1 MTPKISII
9 IVHWNVRELLRQN
22 LAPAFSLREEIPFE
36 VFVVDNASE
45 DGSTQ
50 MVRQEFP
57 WVQLLINDWNAG
69 FAVAMNQALRH
80 ARGEALLALNPD
92 MLVGEQ
98 TLARAWEALMMHP
111 NIGAVGVKLRA
122 QDGSLVPSVRRDPS
136 FADQLAIL
144 LKLPHL
150 GMAKR
155 ATDRYH
161 ATDMDYGLTQVVE
174 QVRGSFLAVRRDVFR
189 VVGPWDERFFIW
201 FEDVDYCRRVREA
214 GYQVQYVADVSC
226 QDAVGEALPKCPRH
240 ANNACSTKHGAILWQ
255 VALRVAGHDRV
266 DVLAV
271 DDRRRCH
278 DRSFSLSTNM
288 TLALQLVAYNGS
300 MFLERL
306 FSLERQTD
314 RDWSLLVVDQSQDA
328 DERAKTA
335 EILDHYRDRLPMRI
349 LTTTENRGFA
359 GGHQWIFEQNNAE
372 AVLLLNQDA
381 ALDPEYIAR
390 VRQALEQRPDVA
402 AVSGAIFQLQTCA
415 HLGIHDT
422 VVVDSLGL
430 VKRDDE
436 SVVDD
441 RQGQWIRV
449 QDLPIESMDVFGISG
464 CLALYRRAAVVT
476 SCSNGQLFDP
486 AYFMYKED
494 VDLAYRLKRAGWNAL
509 VVPAARA
516 WHARTFKARRMRP
529 RGLARM
535 EYFSYRNHWW
545 NL

>member
-9 IVHWNVRELLRQN
+9 IVHWNVRELMRQN
-22 LAPAFSLREEIPFE
+22 LARLFSLREEIPFE

-80 ARGEALLALNPD
+80 ARGEVLLALNPD

-226 QDAVGEALPKCPRH
+226 QDAVGRSFAQVSTARKQRLFTQSMARYFGKWHSAWQATIVWTFLPL
-240 ANNACSTKHGAILWQ
+240 TI
-255 VALRVAGHDRV
+255 VAGAMTDLFHS
-266 DVLAV
+266 
-271 DDRRRCH
+271 RR
-278 DRSFSLSTNM
+278 T
-288 TLALQLVAYNGS
+288 
-300 MFLERL
+300 
-306 FSLERQTD
+306 
-314 RDWSLLVVDQSQDA
+314 
-328 DERAKTA
+328 
-335 EILDHYRDRLPMRI
+335 
-349 LTTTENRGFA
+349 
-359 GGHQWIFEQNNAE
+359 
-372 AVLLLNQDA
+372 
-381 ALDPEYIAR
+381 
-390 VRQALEQRPDVA
+390 
-402 AVSGAIFQLQTCA
+402 
-415 HLGIHDT
+415 
-422 VVVDSLGL
+422 
-430 VKRDDE
+430 
-436 SVVDD
+436 
-441 RQGQWIRV
+441 
-449 QDLPIESMDVFGISG
+449 
-464 CLALYRRAAVVT
+464 
-476 SCSNGQLFDP
+476 
-486 AYFMYKED
+486 
-494 VDLAYRLKRAGWNAL
+494 
-509 VVPAARA
+509 
-516 WHARTFKARRMRP
+516 
-529 RGLARM
+529 
-535 EYFSYRNHWW
+535 
-545 NL
+545 